1 MKIQKISRSF
11 LLLVLMAICQSAFS
25 LQTSD
30 YKQLDTLFRQV
41 AGETS
46 YTVQQLEELFK
57 DVEIKQ
63 NIIEAME
70 RPAES
75 TMTWTR
81 YSKIFLT
88 EKNIKKG
95 VEFWQTHAEILARAE
110 KEFAVAP
117 EIIVA
122 TLGVETRY
130 GSNTGNYR
138 VIDALSTLALEYP
151 RRSKYFTAELKNF
164 LLLTDQNKLDPLGVT
179 GSYAGAIGLPQF
191 MPSSYRSYAV
201 DFTNDGSTD
210 LVNSIDD
217 AIGSIASYYS
227 KHGWKPGQ
235 PVSWSATSVSDQAS
249 KLVVKK
255 RKTDR
260 SLKKLQKAGV
270 VVQEQG
276 FLDARVGLIKLT
288 GDQGPE
294 YRVAFDNFFVIT
306 RYNTSKMY
314 ATAVQLLGEEIKT
327 RVQAAR

>member
-201 DFTNDGSTD
+201 DFTNDGSSD

-276 FLDARVGLIKLT
+276 FLDARVGLIKLS

>member
-1 MKIQKISRSF
+1 MKIQKISRSI

-63 NIIEAME
+63 NIIDAME

-276 FLDARVGLIKLT
+276 FLDARVGLIKLS

>member
-46 YTVQQLEELFK
+46 YTVAQLEELFK

-95 VEFWQTHAEILARAE
+95 VEFWQAHAEILARAE

-201 DFTNDGSTD
+201 DFTNDGSSD
-210 LVNSIDD
+210 LVNSVDD

-306 RYNTSKMY
+306 RYNTSRMY

-327 RVQAAR
+327 RVQATR

>member
-1 MKIQKISRSF
+1 MIIQKISRSF
-11 LLLVLMAICQSAFS
+11 LLLVLVTICQSAFS

-30 YKQLDTLFRQV
+30 YKQLDTLFREV
-41 AGETS
+41 AGKTS

-201 DFTNDGSTD
+201 DFTNDGSSD

>member
-1 MKIQKISRSF
+1 MIIQKISRSF
-11 LLLVLMAICQSAFS
+11 LLLVLVTICQSAFS

-201 DFTNDGSTD
+201 DFTNDGSSD

>member
-63 NIIEAME
+63 NIIDAME

-276 FLDARVGLIKLT
+276 FLDARVGLIKLS

>member
-1 MKIQKISRSF
+1 MIIQKISRSF

-46 YTVQQLEELFK
+46 YTVPQLEELFK

-95 VEFWQTHAEILARAE
+95 VEFWQAHAEILARAE

-201 DFTNDGSTD
+201 DFTNDGSSD

-306 RYNTSKMY
+306 RYNTSKRY

>member
-11 LLLVLMAICQSAFS
+11 MLLVLMAICQSAFA

-41 AGETS
+41 AGETN
-46 YTVQQLEELFK
+46 YTVAQLEELFK

-95 VEFWQTHAEILARAE
+95 VEFWQAHAEILARAE
-110 KEFAVAP
+110 QEFAVAP

-201 DFTNDGSTD
+201 DFTNDGSSD

-235 PVSWSATSVSDQAS
+235 PVSWSATSVSDKAS

-306 RYNTSKMY
+306 RYNTSRMY
-314 ATAVQLLGEEIKT
+314 ATAVQLLGEEIKA

>member
-1 MKIQKISRSF
+1 MIIQKISRSF
-11 LLLVLMAICQSAFS
+11 LLLVLVTICQSAFS

-30 YKQLDTLFRQV
+30 YKQLDTLFREV

-201 DFTNDGSTD
+201 DFTNDGSSD

>member
-1 MKIQKISRSF
+1 MIIQKISRSF

-46 YTVQQLEELFK
+46 YTVPQLEELFK

-95 VEFWQTHAEILARAE
+95 VEFWQAHAEILARAE

-201 DFTNDGSTD
+201 DFTNDGSSD

-260 SLKKLQKAGV
+260 SLKELQKAGV

>member
-11 LLLVLMAICQSAFS
+11 LLLVLMAISQSAFS

-46 YTVQQLEELFK
+46 YTVAQLEELFK

-95 VEFWQTHAEILARAE
+95 VEFWQAHAEILARAE

-201 DFTNDGSTD
+201 DFTNDGSSD
-210 LVNSIDD
+210 LVNSVDD

-288 GDQGPE
+288 GDQGSE

-306 RYNTSKMY
+306 RYNTSRMY
-314 ATAVQLLGEEIKT
+314 ATAVQLLGEEIKA

>member
-1 MKIQKISRSF
+1 MIIQKISRSF

-63 NIIEAME
+63 NIIDAME

-201 DFTNDGSTD
+201 DFTNDGSSD

-270 VVQEQG
+270 VVQEKG
-276 FLDARVGLIKLT
+276 FLDARVGLIKLS